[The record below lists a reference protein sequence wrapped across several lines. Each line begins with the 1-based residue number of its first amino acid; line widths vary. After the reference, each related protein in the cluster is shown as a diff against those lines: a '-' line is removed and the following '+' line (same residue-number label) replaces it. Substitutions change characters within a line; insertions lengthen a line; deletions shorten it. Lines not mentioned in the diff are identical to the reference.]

1 MTGSLRLVP
10 TQNLNHS
17 GLNQIIKQWSSLC
30 RYSVQVDYRGLF
42 CPVCFQVWNKLMY
55 IFPPVCANLWKW
67 TVAHELPRH
76 PAFGE
81 TVAGNIRTIRMEE
94 GEAGKIILK

>member
-1 MTGSLRLVP
+1 
-10 TQNLNHS
+10 
-17 GLNQIIKQWSSLC
+17 
-30 RYSVQVDYRGLF
+30 
-42 CPVCFQVWNKLMY
+42 MY